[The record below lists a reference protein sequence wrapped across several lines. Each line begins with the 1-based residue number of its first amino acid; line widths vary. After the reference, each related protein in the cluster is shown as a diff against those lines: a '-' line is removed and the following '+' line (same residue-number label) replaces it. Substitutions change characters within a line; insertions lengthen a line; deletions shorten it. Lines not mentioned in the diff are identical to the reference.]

1 VGFNEVVGNTRVKK
15 VLQLALQRN
24 RIPNS
29 LLFSGPKGVGKS
41 ILAHVLARAV
51 NCEREKDDA
60 CEKCP
65 TCVAIAGGRLPDV
78 WDIAPDGQTI
88 KVEQMRSMRQAA
100 YLRPMV
106 GKKRVFIID
115 EADKMN
121 EEASNTVL
129 KTLEEPPLF
138 SLIILVTSNAHLL
151 LPTIKSRC
159 QILNFSPVAR
169 EEIKRV
175 LVEKGYTEERARI
188 ISLAVRGNLEEAL
201 TLNWDEVQRRR
212 QEAWLIFR
220 SFLGKGEASLF
231 LKTYAFAQRNLVRMD
246 FEKTLEFLASFCRDL
261 ILIKENGEPSFL
273 LNPDLREE
281 IESVKSEWSLEK
293 AWDCLRRIEQAIFGL
308 KKNLNMSL
316 LVGSFYSL
324 IGEETHV

>member
-1 VGFNEVVGNTRVKK
+1 MGFNDVLGNNRVKK

-24 RIPNS
+24 RMPNS
-29 LLFSGPKGVGKS
+29 LLFTGPKGVGKS
-41 ILAHVLARAV
+41 SLAHVLARAV

-65 TCVAIAGGRLPDV
+65 TCVAIAGRRLPDV
-78 WDIAPDGQTI
+78 WDITPDGQMI

-115 EADKMN
+115 EAEKMN
-121 EEASNTVL
+121 DEASNTVL

-175 LVEKGYTEERARI
+175 LVEKGYAEERARI
-188 ISLAVRGNLEEAL
+188 ISLVVRGNLEDAL
-201 TLNWDEVQRRR
+201 ALEWDEVQRQR
-212 QEAWLIFR
+212 QEAWSIFR
-220 SFLGKGEASLF
+220 SFLGKGEASVF
-231 LKTYAFAQRNLVRMD
+231 LKTYAFAQRSIVRKD
-246 FEKTLEFLASFCRDL
+246 FEKTLEILASFCRDL
-261 ILIKENGEPSFL
+261 ILIKENGEPSLL
-273 LNPDLREE
+273 LNPDFRTE
-281 IESVKSEWSLEK
+281 IESVKAEWSLER
-293 AWDCLRRIEQAIFGL
+293 AWDCLRRVEHAISGL
-308 KKNLNMSL
+308 HKNLNMSL

-324 IGEETHV
+324 IGEETYV

>member
-1 VGFNEVVGNTRVKK
+1 VGFDDVLGNNRVKR
-15 VLQLALQRN
+15 VLRLALQRN

-29 LLFSGPKGVGKS
+29 LLFTGPKGVGKNS
-41 ILAHVLARAV
+41 LAHVLARAV

-60 CEKCP
+60 CERCP
-65 TCVAIAGGRLPDV
+65 TCLAIAGRRLPDV
-78 WDIAPDGQTI
+78 WDITPDGQMI

-115 EADKMN
+115 EAEKMN
-121 EEASNTVL
+121 DEAANTVL

-138 SLIILVTSNAHLL
+138 SLIIMVTSNAHVL

-159 QILNFSPVAR
+159 QILNFSPVAK

-175 LVEKGYTEERARI
+175 LVEKGYPEERAGI

-201 TLNWDEVQRRR
+201 DLEWDEVQRQR
-212 QEAWLIFR
+212 QEAWSIFR
-220 SFLGKGEASLF
+220 SFLGKGEASVF
-231 LKTYAFAQRNLVRMD
+231 LRTYALAQRSLVRKD

-261 ILIKENGEPSFL
+261 ILLKEKGEPSFL
-273 LNPDLREE
+273 FNPDFKSE
-281 IESVKSEWSLEK
+281 IESVKEEWSLERS
-293 AWDCLRRIEQAIFGL
+293 WDCLQRVEYAISGL
-308 KKNLNMSL
+308 SKNLNLSL
-316 LVGSFYSL
+316 LAGSFYSL

>member
-1 VGFNEVVGNTRVKK
+1 MGFDDVLGNNRVKS
-15 VLQLALQRN
+15 VLRLALQRN

-29 LLFSGPKGVGKS
+29 LLFTGPKGVGKNS
-41 ILAHVLARAV
+41 LAHVLARAV

-65 TCVAIAGGRLPDV
+65 TCLAIAGRRLPDV
-78 WDIAPDGQTI
+78 WDITPDGQVI

-115 EADKMN
+115 EAEKMN
-121 EEASNTVL
+121 DESSNTVL

-138 SLIILVTSNAHLL
+138 SLIIMVTSNAHLL

-159 QILNFSPVAR
+159 QILNFSPVAK

-175 LVEKGYTEERARI
+175 LVEKGYPEERAGI

-201 TLNWDEVQRRR
+201 DLEWDEVQRQR
-212 QEAWLIFR
+212 QEAWSIFR
-220 SFLGKGEASLF
+220 SFLGKGEVSVF
-231 LKTYAFAQRNLVRMD
+231 LRTYALAQRNLVRKD

-261 ILIKENGEPSFL
+261 ILIKEKGEPSFL
-273 LNPDLREE
+273 FNPDFKRQ
-281 IESVKSEWSLEK
+281 IESVKEEWSLEK
-293 AWDCLRRIEQAIFGL
+293 AWECLCRVEYAISGL
-308 KKNLNMSL
+308 SKNLNMSL

-324 IGEETHV
+324 IGEETHA

>member
-1 VGFNEVVGNTRVKK
+1 VGFNDVLGNHRVKK

-29 LLFSGPKGVGKS
+29 LLFTGPKGVGKS
-41 ILAHVLARAV
+41 SLAHVLARAV
-51 NCEREKDDA
+51 NCERKKDDA

-78 WDIAPDGQTI
+78 WDITPDGQMI
-88 KVEQMRSMRQAA
+88 KVEQMRSLRQAA

-121 EEASNTVL
+121 DDASNTVL

-159 QILNFSPVAR
+159 QILNFSPVGK
-169 EEIKRV
+169 EEIKRA
-175 LVEKGYTEERARI
+175 LLKKGKTEDQARI

-201 TLNWDEVQRRR
+201 DLDWDEVQRRR
-212 QEAWLIFR
+212 QEAWSIFR
-220 SFLGKGEASLF
+220 SFLGKGEASVF
-231 LKTYAFAQRNLVRMD
+231 LKTYALAQRNLVRKD

-261 ILIKENGEPSFL
+261 ILLKENGEPSFL
-273 LNPDLREE
+273 LNPDFRRE
-281 IESVKSEWSLEK
+281 IENIKAEWSLEK
-293 AWDCLRRIEQAIFGL
+293 AWECLGRIEYAISGL
-308 KKNLNMSL
+308 SRNLNMSL

-324 IGEETHV
+324 IGEEIHV